1 MYGLALHESQMNEVD
16 RQYLDV
22 VQGRL
27 IKAWFGISKLYG
39 MVWYGMVWYGM
50 VFIHSTSVYIVH
62 STDNTG
68 C

>member
-1 MYGLALHESQMNEVD
+1 MSAVLIAKFQRMVWYGMVW
-16 RQYLDV
+16 YGMV
-22 VQGRL
+22 
-27 IKAWFGISKLYG
+27 WYG

-50 VFIHSTSVYIVH
+50 VFIHSTSVYILH